1 MTAPAR
7 YPADALARFCAAALV
22 ELGVARPDAALVAD
36 CLVSANL
43 DGVDTHGVARLP
55 TYLRRI
61 AQGAINAQA
70 VVREVS
76 SHGAVSVLDGD
87 NALGPVAALAGM
99 QRAAAAAATHGI
111 GCASVRNS
119 NHFAHAAYYCE
130 WAAQRGLVG
139 VCSSGGEPNVA
150 PWGGRKAFFT
160 NSPVAVAAPTSTD
173 PVVVDFATSVSS
185 RGNIMLAKL
194 MGQSIPDNWAVDA
207 AGKPTTDP
215 AAALAGSVLP
225 MGGAK
230 GYAFIVALE
239 ILNGVLAGGPFAPHV
254 GSQAA
259 QDGRAAGVPH
269 FFMALDPA
277 AFMPRETFLARMD
290 RLVAETRSAER
301 SDPDVPILIP
311 GERRRRI
318 AAERRA
324 DGIPLP
330 EQVLADLRVAAE
342 RYTPQARRLL

>member
-1 MTAPAR
+1 MAATGR
-7 YPADALARFCAAALV
+7 YPAERLERFCAAALA
-22 ELGVARPDAALVAD
+22 ELGVRDEDARTVAD

-43 DGVDTHGVARLP
+43 GGVDTHGVARLP

-61 AQGAINAQA
+61 AQGAINPRAT
-70 VVREVS
+70 VRVVS
-76 SHGAVSVLDGD
+76 SRGAVTVIDGD

-99 QRAAAAAATHGI
+99 RHAAESCATHGI
-111 GCASVRNS
+111 GFATVRNS

-130 WAAQRGLVG
+130 WVARQGLVG
-139 VCSSGGEPNVA
+139 LCSSGGEPTVA

-160 NSPVAVAAPTSTD
+160 NSPVALAAPTSAA

-185 RGNIMLAKL
+185 RGSIMLAKL
-194 MGQSIPDNWAVDA
+194 LGQAIPEGWALDA
-207 AGKPTTDP
+207 AGRPTTDA

-225 MGGAK
+225 MGGPK

-239 ILNGVLAGGPFAPHV
+239 ILNGVLAGGRAAPEV

-277 AFMPRETFLARMD
+277 AFMPRATFLERMD
-290 RLVAETRSAER
+290 RLVRETTAAER
-301 SDPDVPILIP
+301 SDPDQPILMP
-311 GERRRRI
+311 GDRRRRI

-324 DGIPLP
+324 AGIPVP
-330 EQVLADLRVAAE
+330 EQVLSDLLAAAE
-342 RYTPQARRLL
+342 RHTPRARGLL